1 MLLRKMPNLKPANPQ
16 TYYEIDTA
24 FISAQHFP
32 AALIDLALSRGIEP
46 HKLFKHT
53 RIFYEDLRNPSIRV
67 TPAQCFQ
74 LIQNVQKQSSN
85 HDLSF
90 LLGHRLL
97 PGNFGAAST
106 LCINAIH
113 LQDALENLHYLSAIL
128 TPLLRPR
135 LVYEEN
141 NLAIYWQDTCGA
153 EHNLNFLVEMMFS
166 ALTAVSRWLNGS
178 ALPWSY
184 YFAYSQPAH
193 IEQYEVNFSGQTQ
206 FNAQHNKM
214 VIGREHIYTPW
225 LKASPSV
232 AFIAIQE
239 STTSLHA
246 LPAQQG
252 FLASIYDYLQ
262 QHIHLNP
269 NLDQTASVF
278 CMSSASL
285 KRKLQKHHTHFQA
298 QYDAVRKDLALYW
311 MNQEGI
317 SNEQIAS
324 RLHFHDTANLRRAFK
339 KWTGLTP
346 MELKLR

>member
-1 MLLRKMPNLKPANPQ
+1 MHTSKPPHKI

-24 FISAQHFP
+24 FIPAQHFP
-32 AALIDLALSRGIEP
+32 AALIDLALSRGMES
-46 HKLFKHT
+46 HKVFKHT
-53 RIFYEDLRNPSIRV
+53 RIFYEDIISGSLRI

-74 LIQNVQKQSSN
+74 LIQNIQKQRNS
-85 HDLSF
+85 HDVSF

-113 LQDALENLHYLSAIL
+113 LQDTLDNLHSLSAIL

-135 LVYEEN
+135 LVYEESN
-141 NLAIYWQDTCGA
+141 VVIYWQDTCGA
-153 EHNLNFLVEMMFS
+153 EHNLEFLVEMMFS
-166 ALTAVSRWLNGS
+166 ALTSVSRWLSGA
-178 ALPWSY
+178 ALPWHY
-184 YFAYSQPAH
+184 YFAYAQPEH
-193 IEQYEVNFSGQTQ
+193 IEQYEVNFGRQIH

-214 VIGREHIYTPW
+214 VIAREYLFSPW
-225 LKASPSV
+225 PKASPSA
-232 AFIAIQE
+232 AFIAKQE
-239 STTSLHA
+239 SATLLSY

-252 FLASIYDYLQ
+252 FLVSIYEYLQ
-262 QHIHLNP
+262 QHIHLDP
-269 NLDQTASVF
+269 SLDQTASDF

-311 MNQEGI
+311 MNQEGM

-324 RLHFHDTANLRRAFK
+324 RLHFHDAANLRRAFK